1 MENGEKLSMDDKQL
15 VFDRIFNISREH
27 WDSFFDLAGT
37 SAGSRES
44 ADELLSIVNKLEL
57 VLPIDWPNW
66 KRGAELIKPDNR
78 PMISEANIIELIAL
92 ITLVVRADRF
102 NEGLWEM
109 SVENGLIST
118 LGLTLKSQLY
128 TDEQ

>member
-1 MENGEKLSMDDKQL
+1 MNIGEKLSMDDKQL
-15 VFDRIFNISREH
+15 VLDRIFNISREQ
-27 WDSFFDLAGT
+27 WDTFFELAAT

-66 KRGAELIKPDNR
+66 NRGAELIIPDNR
-78 PMISEANIIELIAL
+78 PMISEANIVELIAL

-118 LGLTLKSQLY
+118 LALTLKSQLY